1 VAATAVLE
9 ELRRL
14 ESSPGIFDPQRV
26 EESRKILD
34 RISAPEAIEQ
44 LIQALFDGTIRVSA
58 AQLAAFLQFLRGG
71 ALAPLLRASETVE
84 HKELQAVLRKAVQGI
99 AGRNR
104 AAAVKLLQEA
114 DPVVAA
120 GAARLAGEMQIAE
133 AGPSLA
139 NLVAHADPK
148 VRLAA
153 IEAAVTLK
161 ASTAASALEKTLA
174 DPERDVRIAAARA
187 LGTLR
192 YRPAAATLGAIV
204 KGRDIRNADITEKVA
219 IFQAYGMVAEIDG
232 LPLLDGL
239 LNGKG
244 FLGKREP
251 TEIRAAAALAL
262 GHITSPDARA
272 SLSKASQ
279 DEDPVVRNNVNR
291 ALRSEG

>member
-1 VAATAVLE
+1 MSLISDGGEQMIRMAYLAIVGSFSVNGVAA
-9 ELRRL
+9 
-14 ESSPGIFDPQRV
+14 
-26 EESRKILD
+26 
-34 RISAPEAIEQ
+34 
-44 LIQALFDGTIRVSA
+44 
-58 AQLAAFLQFLRGG
+58 
-71 ALAPLLRASETVE
+71 
-84 HKELQAVLRKAVQGI
+84 
-99 AGRNR
+99 
-104 AAAVKLLQEA
+104 
-114 DPVVAA
+114 VAA
-120 GAARLAGEMQIAE
+120 GAARLAGEMQLAE

-139 NLVAHADPK
+139 NLLLHVDPK

-153 IEAAVTLK
+153 IEAAVALK
-161 ASTAASALEKTLA
+161 ASTVAGALEKTLA
-174 DPERDVRIAAARA
+174 DPERDVRVAAARA
-187 LGTLR
+187 LGALR

-219 IFQAYGMVAEIDG
+219 MFQAYGMVAESAG

-262 GHITSPDARA
+262 GHIPSADARA